1 MNGRMCRAFRWEK
14 VDGIVARDR
23 MVWYVSLPYSLV
35 CLLSTMSSQFVR
47 LFSRLGRYVCV
58 LIYLGFDLLQL
69 ICFGSVLVCLDEHD
83 DVPQR
88 VPQRVFQRP
97 RWGSK
102 FGGWKVAA

>member
-1 MNGRMCRAFRWEK
+1 MNGQMCRAFRWEK

-47 LFSRLGRYVCV
+47 LFSKLGRYVYV
-58 LIYLGFDLLQL
+58 LIYLGFDLLQS
-69 ICFGSVLVCLDEHD
+69 ICFGLGPSVLVCLDEHD

-88 VPQRVFQRP
+88 VFQRP

-102 FGGWKVAA
+102 FGRWKVAA